1 MFLNR
6 IGGISYEYSDSMTVV
21 ERLRA
26 LSLCEEIV
34 REQNQEGNQYSAAF
48 GSVSG
53 VAKMG

>member
-34 REQNQEGNQYSAAF
+34 REQNQEGNQSSAAF

-53 VAKMG
+53 VAKKG